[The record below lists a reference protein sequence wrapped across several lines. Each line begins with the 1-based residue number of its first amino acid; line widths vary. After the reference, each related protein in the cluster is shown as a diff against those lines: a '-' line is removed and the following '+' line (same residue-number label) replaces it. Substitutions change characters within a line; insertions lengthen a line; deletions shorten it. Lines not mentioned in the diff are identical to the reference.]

1 MNDVMKVSII
11 IPVYNAENTIK
22 ETIASISST
31 YDHEIICI
39 NDGSK
44 DKSAEVISDLS
55 QDNIV
60 LLNRENK
67 GAAATRNEGISIATG
82 EYIMFC
88 DADDKLGEGIIDKM
102 VEAIEAN
109 NTDIVVGQISH
120 LVGEEVRPIKTF
132 NDLKPISDT
141 DLNHSPEVIQS
152 IGPYGKL
159 YKKKVLENIRFDEDI
174 TFCEEHTFNLTAWAN
189 SKITIIDE
197 LTYLYNIGNE
207 DSIVAT
213 SYKNIDKY
221 LNDATKVRKRTLNI
235 LKNLEDTVS
244 KYYSYRMNYII
255 IYFLIRNKNLNN
267 ATKMRKKTL
276 NILKNLE
283 DNVSQYYSYR
293 MDYLIIYFL
302 IRNNYLKTENL
313 NSLLDAATSYLKV
326 IKDVDNEHK
335 EKLKDIVLAISTHV
349 GHNKFVSISRA
360 LNMYHTKKTYR
371 SYQMKAIK
379 LKTKMT
385 LRDLKNKNSKSAH

>member
-1 MNDVMKVSII
+1 MKVSII

-31 YDHEIICI
+31 NDHEIICI

-235 LKNLEDTVS
+235 LKNLED
-244 KYYSYRMNYII
+244 
-255 IYFLIRNKNLNN
+255 
-267 ATKMRKKTL
+267 
-276 NILKNLE
+276 
-283 DNVSQYYSYR
+283 NVSQYYSYR

-313 NSLLDAATSYLKV
+313 NSLLDAATNYLKV

-335 EKLKDIVLAISTHV
+335 EKLKDIVLAISTQV